1 MDTFNKAHKNIQVS
15 NNSLTIKAC
24 GSEGGCGNAYGRT
37 EMNSTMGSIYEWKF
51 SIHKRYDNLYIGI
64 ASHTDINANWKN
76 IDYACDGY
84 DGTKLHFGKAKSY
97 GNKFKSGDTVCMKVD
112 FKTKTISYNVN
123 NNGYRIAF
131 ENITDK

>member
-51 SIHKRYDNLYIGI
+51 TIHKRCGHLFIGI
-64 ASHTDINANWKN
+64 ASHTDINVDWKK
-76 IDYACDGY
+76 IDYAYNGDTGSKY
-84 DGTKLHFGKAKSY
+84 HFGNKQSY
-97 GNKFKSGDTVCMKVD
+97 ANLFYSG
-112 FKTKTISYNVN
+112 
-123 NNGYRIAF
+123 
-131 ENITDK
+131 